1 MKLFPFFCSATLL
14 LAPAWAQGPGSLI
27 GQVLSDIDRAA
38 ANAYLD
44 NHERD
49 HFNEVA
55 RQLQEFDARA
65 AQGNF
70 DKDRLDKAIENLDH
84 VAHADRVS
92 PQDRDVLQQDLTALR
107 NFRATRG
114 GGFVPAPAY
123 NGGNERGYGAAGY
136 PAYSGYRA
144 PGIVSRVIRDLN
156 RVSTSRRLDDHERNH
171 IDSAL
176 RGLDE
181 FDRRL
186 AEGNFDKDRL
196 DNIIENINHL
206 ANADRVRG
214 RDRDMLRADLYALRD
229 YRASRGRY

>member
-1 MKLFPFFCSATLL
+1 MKPSSVLLSAAL
-14 LAPAWAQGPGSLI
+14 LALPALHAQGRGSLI
-27 GQVLSDIDRAA
+27 DQVLSDMDRAA
-38 ANAYLD
+38 NNAYLD
-44 NHERD
+44 SHERD

-55 RQLQEFDARA
+55 RQLQEFDRRA

-92 PQDRDVLQQDLTALR
+92 PRDRDILQQDLASLR
-107 NFRATRG
+107 SFRASRG
-114 GGFVPAPAY
+114 RGYSAPTPAY
-123 NGGNERGYGAAGY
+123 GNNGYQ
-136 PAYSGYRA
+136 A
-144 PGIVSRVIRDLN
+144 PPLTFRVIQDLN
-156 RVSTSRRLDDHERNH
+156 RTAASRHLDEHERKH

-176 RGLDE
+176 RGLEE

-186 AEGNFDKDRL
+186 ANGNFDKDRL

-214 RDRDMLRADLYALRD
+214 RDRDVLREDLSALRD